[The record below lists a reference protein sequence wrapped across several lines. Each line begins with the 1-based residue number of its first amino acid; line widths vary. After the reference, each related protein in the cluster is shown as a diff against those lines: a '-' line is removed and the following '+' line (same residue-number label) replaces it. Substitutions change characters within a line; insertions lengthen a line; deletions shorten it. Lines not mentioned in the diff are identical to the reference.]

1 LGALGARVAYSA
13 IGMRHLVNFGNHGDL
28 SYGIHILHF
37 PVIQWRVSIGLDREG
52 PFGALAA
59 TLIAV
64 LALASASWHRVE
76 RPFLRKT
83 SHDLVTERR

>member
-1 LGALGARVAYSA
+1 
-13 IGMRHLVNFGNHGDL
+13 MRHLGNFGNHGDL

-76 RPFLRKT
+76 KPFARNT
-83 SHDLVTERR
+83 SHDVVTERR

>member
-1 LGALGARVAYSA
+1 
-13 IGMRHLVNFGNHGDL
+13 MRHLVNFGNHWDL

-52 PFGALAA
+52 PFGALAQ

-64 LALASASWHRVE
+64 RLLARGSWPLVE
-76 RPFLRKT
+76 KPSLRIT
-83 SHDLVTERR
+83 SHLAVTERR